1 MSPIYSSQFR
11 AMGCTFEVQLE
22 TEHDG
27 KSILAAVPAK
37 VEALESCLSRFRP
50 ESELS
55 RLNQRSGEWVTVS
68 QELLDNLV
76 AAKHAA
82 RLTDGAFNPLIL
94 SALSACGYD
103 RTFEAIS
110 KPWVER
116 SASIANWRDIR
127 FRLPDRQVMLPPG
140 GMVDLGGIAK
150 GWTVQQIAHELSVY
164 GSALVNGGGDISVFG
179 APTGRSGWQVDVAHP
194 DSDQALCS
202 LSIAVGSVVTSAI
215 DFRRWESAQG
225 KAYHH
230 IIDPRTGQPAQTN
243 VISATVV
250 HPDCTIAEALAK
262 SILVQGSDKGLA
274 LLDRYPETAALVIG
288 NNGSVLATS
297 TLMPYLISPVS

>member
-1 MSPIYSSQFR
+1 MSPIYSSQFP

-27 KSILAAVPAK
+27 KSILAEVPAK

-82 RLTDGAFNPLIL
+82 RLTDGDFNPLIL
-94 SALSACGYD
+94 PALSACGYD
-103 RTFEAIS
+103 RSFEAIS
-110 KPWVER
+110 KPR
-116 SASIANWRDIR
+116 IALSASVANWRDIR
-127 FRLPDRQVMLPPG
+127 FRLSDRQVMLPSG

-164 GSALVNGGGDISVFG
+164 GSVLVNGGGDISAYG
-179 APTGRSGWQVDVAHP
+179 APTRHSGWQVDVAHP
-194 DSDQALCS
+194 NSDQTLCS
-202 LSIAVGSVVTSAI
+202 LSIAGRSVVTSAI

-225 KAYHH
+225 KVYHH
-230 IIDPRTGQPAQTN
+230 IIDPHTGQPTQTN
-243 VISATVV
+243 VISATVI
-250 HPDCTIAEALAK
+250 HPDSTIAEAFAK

-274 LLDRYPETAALVIG
+274 RLDRYPETAALVIC

-297 TLMPYLISPVS
+297 TFIPYLISPVS